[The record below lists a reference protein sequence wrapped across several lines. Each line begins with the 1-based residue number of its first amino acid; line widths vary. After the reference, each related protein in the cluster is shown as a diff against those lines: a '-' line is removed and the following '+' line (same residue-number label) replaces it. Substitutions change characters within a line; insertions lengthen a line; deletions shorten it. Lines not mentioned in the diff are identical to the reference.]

1 MAFSRFSMQSS
12 AEKALS
18 TSSRYKRVNVE
29 SLRLQKSMRRQSST
43 RRSTH
48 RGTSYC
54 AHAIAARGT
63 RLTAGLHDERLTAF
77 WARVGTESR
86 AQDLAVF
93 AAVAKNSNAFAS
105 ALKRQLICGRNG
117 FRRSFIAQI
126 DRFAHGSIRM
136 ALKSSLHAN
145 VPF

>member
-1 MAFSRFSMQSS
+1 MQSS

-54 AHAIAARGT
+54 ADAIAARGT
-63 RLTAGLHDERLTAF
+63 RLTAGLHHERLAAF
-77 WARVGTESR
+77 RARVGTEPR
-86 AQDLAVF
+86 AQDLAVL
-93 AAVAKNSNAFAS
+93 AAVAKHRDAFA
-105 ALKRQLICGRNG
+105 A
-117 FRRSFIAQI
+117 
-126 DRFAHGSIRM
+126 
-136 ALKSSLHAN
+136 
-145 VPF
+145 